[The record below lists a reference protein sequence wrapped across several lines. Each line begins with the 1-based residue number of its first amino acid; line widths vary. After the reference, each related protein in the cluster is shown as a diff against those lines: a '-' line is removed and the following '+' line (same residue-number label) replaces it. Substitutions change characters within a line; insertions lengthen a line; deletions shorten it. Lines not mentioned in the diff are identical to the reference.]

1 MPSFRFWV
9 LAFLDF
15 TWVEVITPV
24 NKVRLSRNF
33 DQLVHLVVKQSFKTF
48 WKTLIFT
55 ETGRTQSLSFW
66 SNFDPNLPPKI
77 KEYIFSMKKKIAIT
91 LLKSFKMK
99 ALFPFI
105 FNENYNDFLLYLGFF
120 QVQIKKGYSRL
131 LRATV
136 GETNPV
142 TFELFLSA
150 TPKGWK
156 KISVIS
162 RCRVLCWIFWKKKC
176 H

>member
-1 MPSFRFWV
+1 
-9 LAFLDF
+9 
-15 TWVEVITPV
+15 
-24 NKVRLSRNF
+24 
-33 DQLVHLVVKQSFKTF
+33 
-48 WKTLIFT
+48 
-55 ETGRTQSLSFW
+55 
-66 SNFDPNLPPKI
+66 
-77 KEYIFSMKKKIAIT
+77 
-91 LLKSFKMK
+91 MK

-120 QVQIKKGYSRL
+120 QVQIKKGDSRL

-142 TFELFLSA
+142 NFELFLSA

-162 RCRVLCWIFWKKKC
+162 RCRVLCWIFWKKNVIKKFKHWRTSPDPESSWC
-176 H
+176 DHQQPYNFFSVFNDFLTLLDNTGEPNLVDSKQKKLAVTRDSFFCFFFVFFFWLSLKKFFKADRK